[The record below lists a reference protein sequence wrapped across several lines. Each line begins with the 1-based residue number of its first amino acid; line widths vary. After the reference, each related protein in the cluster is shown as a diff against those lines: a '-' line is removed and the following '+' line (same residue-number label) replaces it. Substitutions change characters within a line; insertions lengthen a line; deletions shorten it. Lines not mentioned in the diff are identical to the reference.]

1 MIDLQT
7 LPADEAERIAY
18 TEGYTGT
25 AALFAKIADLEADCD
40 KLAYEKTQILE
51 QAESLRDTLRVAL
64 AFVEDHATNNNY
76 APEFFQNLL
85 GRIQGALGEERTQ

>member
-18 TEGYTGT
+18 AEGFTGT
-25 AALFAKIADLEADCD
+25 AALFARIADLDAECD
-40 KLAYEKTQILE
+40 RLDDELTQSDKQI
-51 QAESLRDTLRVAL
+51 ESLRDTLRVAL
-64 AFVEDHATNNNY
+64 AFVEDHATNTDY

-85 GRIQGALGEERTQ
+85 GRIRDALGEERIK

>member
-18 TEGYTGT
+18 AEGFTGT
-25 AALFAKIADLEADCD
+25 AALFARIADLEAERDR
-40 KLAYEKTQILE
+40 LTYELTQANE
-51 QAESLRDTLRVAL
+51 TAESLRDTLYFAL
-64 AFVEDHATNNNY
+64 PFVEDHATNNNY

-85 GRIQGALGEERTQ
+85 ERIRGAVGEERTQ

>member
-1 MIDLQT
+1 MIDLQA

-18 TEGYTGT
+18 AEGFTGT
-25 AALFAKIADLEADCD
+25 AALFARIADLDVECD
-40 KLAYEKTQILE
+40 RLHYEKTQALE

-64 AFVEDHATNNNY
+64 AFAEDHARNTDY

-85 GRIQGALGEERTQ
+85 GRIRDALGEESTE